1 MSQSCPNLAL
11 NPVADYSTFANFQT
25 DRNACASGLQ
35 GFFGCRFAPFDA
47 FGLAQSSEAEMSGV
61 AAHSLAVDG
70 AEVFSVFES
79 VCLGQHGVGRSIL
92 ASEQECS
99 ARLRGG
105 GDLCCGGL

>member
-1 MSQSCPNLAL
+1 
-11 NPVADYSTFANFQT
+11 
-25 DRNACASGLQ
+25 
-35 GFFGCRFAPFDA
+35 
-47 FGLAQSSEAEMSGV
+47 MSGV